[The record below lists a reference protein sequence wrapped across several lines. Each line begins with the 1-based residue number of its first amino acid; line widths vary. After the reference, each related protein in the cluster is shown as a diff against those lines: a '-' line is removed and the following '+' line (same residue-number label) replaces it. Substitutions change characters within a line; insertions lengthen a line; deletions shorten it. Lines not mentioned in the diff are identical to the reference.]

1 MGERRTMKLT
11 LSTLYNLIPF
21 LYCLACWFQ
30 LGATGTPAAWNL
42 LGRLLLEIT
51 H

>member
-11 LSTLYNLIPF
+11 LSTLANLIPF

-30 LGATGTPAAWNL
+30 LGVTGTPAAWNL
-42 LGRLLLEIT
+42 LGRLLLAIT
-51 H
+51 